1 MITVSF
7 DFDDTLSKKSV
18 QNYAKSL
25 IDNGVNVLIVTARY
39 SNAFL
44 SDAAWFTDAYGKE
57 AAENINEDLYL
68 VAKELNIKKENIIFM
83 DMVYKNIY
91 LREHKILWH
100 LDDCYTEIMQI
111 KQDKLCKTIPIQV
124 NSNNWIGK
132 CNRIIEKYGY
142 KQ

>member
-44 SDAAWFTDAYGKE
+44 SDAA
-57 AAENINEDLYL
+57 
-68 VAKELNIKKENIIFM
+68 
-83 DMVYKNIY
+83 
-91 LREHKILWH
+91 
-100 LDDCYTEIMQI
+100 
-111 KQDKLCKTIPIQV
+111 
-124 NSNNWIGK
+124 
-132 CNRIIEKYGY
+132 
-142 KQ
+142 

>member
-44 SDAAWFTDAYGKE
+44 SDEAWFTNAYGKE
-57 AAENINEDLYL
+57 AAENINEDLFI
-68 VAKELNIKKENIIFM
+68 VASELNIKKENIIFM
-83 DMVYKNIY
+83 DMVSKNTY
-91 LREHKILWH
+91 LKQHDILWH
-100 LDDCYTEIMQI
+100 LDDSYTEIRNIIKVFIKQI
-111 KQDKLCKTIPIQV
+111 K
-124 NSNNWIGK
+124 
-132 CNRIIEKYGY
+132 EKFRRYLA
-142 KQ
+142 